1 LERWGFARVLALT
14 VEKIEGKEHQAM
26 SGLVDGRA
34 QGIEIGQELDAETSA
49 RSLLKQQIFG
59 TVEQRRAT
67 ISQLYGLGPKGRGWG
82 QGPGRSRLSGRLVS
96 FAIASPA
103 NRDHGA
109 DICPSPPSL
118 WHLAVCPYR
127 PLEFVI
133 LGTTDAAHKMVCH
146 FRHRHTLGQSERRWF
161 NIEVTHRPGG
171 RAFDLK
177 ECPVLGETPESDR
190 TRGSRR

>member
-1 LERWGFARVLALT
+1 VQVLERWGFARVLALT

-34 QGIEIGQELDAETSA
+34 QGIEIGQELDRRGQ

-96 FAIASPA
+96 FAIALPA
-103 NRDHGA
+103 NRDHSA

-118 WHLAVCPYR
+118 WHLAV
-127 PLEFVI
+127 
-133 LGTTDAAHKMVCH
+133 
-146 FRHRHTLGQSERRWF
+146 
-161 NIEVTHRPGG
+161 
-171 RAFDLK
+171 
-177 ECPVLGETPESDR
+177 PVSAV
-190 TRGSRR
+190 

>member
-1 LERWGFARVLALT
+1 MSWSIAADHETANDSEAPRCKFWSGRVLRGFLHSWWRRSKEKNTKQCLALWMA
-14 VEKIEGKEHQAM
+14 ER
-26 SGLVDGRA
+26 RA
-34 QGIEIGQELDAETSA
+34 SKSDRNWIAEASA

-161 NIEVTHRPGG
+161 NIG
-171 RAFDLK
+171 AD
-177 ECPVLGETPESDR
+177 S
-190 TRGSRR
+190 